1 MGGEESPEREKNKK
15 READDTLPIYFS
27 ARTVRPS
34 SVDVATDFRRRLVV
48 GAAAAAAAPAAADG
62 SCSSLDHCLPK

>member
-15 READDTLPIYFS
+15 READDTLYFS

-62 SCSSLDHCLPK
+62 SCSSLDHCLPQ